1 MTTADESTE
10 KRKRLLVR
18 AQTRMLKKE
27 RMTICSSR
35 QKDTDP

>member
-27 RMTICSSR
+27 RICSSR
-35 QKDTDP
+35 QKDTNP